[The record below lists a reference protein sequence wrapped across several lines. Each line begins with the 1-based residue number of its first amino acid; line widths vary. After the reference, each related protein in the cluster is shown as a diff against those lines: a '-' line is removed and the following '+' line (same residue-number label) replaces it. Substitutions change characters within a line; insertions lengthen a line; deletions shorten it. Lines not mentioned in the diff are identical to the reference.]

1 MDGELICNYKK
12 CRKRLNSFA
21 WVTSCSHIFC
31 DDDGGREFNK
41 SYTCPACENTLS
53 GKFDIIRI
61 DLQPNEQYRSMVLAG
76 QKPETIMEI
85 CTRALSFWTYQA
97 HQERT
102 YQEYVASKA
111 KERAVQLEQYYEQI
125 VSHTQ
130 RELTSLKTQLSASK
144 KELESTKM
152 KHSEISD
159 KLMERNRQYQKL
171 QSLYDAMRRKCI
183 TPMSFEGNSGDAT
196 PTLTPKHRKRIPSQ
210 SFTMPLSSGDDIL
223 RQPNQGDHVQQR
235 KPTNSPPER
244 DFVLRPNS
252 TPTVGECSN
261 HAEKSRFSLNFK
273 TSR

>member
-31 DDDGGREFNK
+31 DEDGAKEFNK

-61 DLQPNEQYRSMVLAG
+61 DLQPNEQYKSMVLAG

-102 YQEYVASKA
+102 YQEYVATKA

-125 VSHTQ
+125 VSRTQ
-130 RELTSLKTQLSASK
+130 TELTSLKTQLSASK
-144 KELESTKM
+144 KELDTTKK
-152 KHSEISD
+152 KHNEIAE
-159 KLMERNRQYQKL
+159 KLLERNRQYQKL
-171 QSLYDAMRRKCI
+171 Q
-183 TPMSFEGNSGDAT
+183 GNSGDGT
-196 PTLTPKHRKRIPSQ
+196 PSLGSTDRKRTTGQ

-223 RQPNQGDHVQQR
+223 RQQSHGHHNQQR
-235 KPTNSPPER
+235 KHTNSPPER
-244 DFVLRPNS
+244 EFVLRPNS
-252 TPTVGECSN
+252 TPTVGDLSN
-261 HAEKSRFSLNFK
+261 HAEAGTSRFNLTFH
-273 TSR
+273 TPR